1 LERIVY
7 ELLDGRKIETICDRG
22 IYEITKDVLETLIN
36 EINNHMEILENAE
49 EINFKVISKNDI

>member
-22 IYEITKDVLETLIN
+22 ICKITKDVLETLIN